1 MSSNLM
7 CFLVICNY
15 RYTLSH
21 IWNWPLRAAIRDWQI
36 YHYPFCFAFST
47 YICGEF
53 FLNACMH
60 FWSSIYLVVLFCLSR
75 IELFYDGDLLI
86 FLLSYS
92 HKRFW
97 VDFSIPSLYWLW
109 FLEFFFFFKTWL
121 HIFYELLCTFFMCFQ
136 LFKPSYFVNVLQ
148 MPFYV

>member
-1 MSSNLM
+1 MPYY
-7 CFLVICNY
+7 FLIENVLQSDVLLSYLQLPLYAIPHLELAATR
-15 RYTLSH
+15 RYPGLT
-21 IWNWPLRAAIRDWQI
+21 NMP
-36 YHYPFCFAFST
+36 YPFCFAFK
-47 YICGEF
+47 YIHIWRF

-109 FLEFFFFFKTWL
+109 FLELFFLFFLNMASYFLWASL
-121 HIFYELLCTFFMCFQ
+121 HIFL
-136 LFKPSYFVNVLQ
+136 VL
-148 MPFYV
+148 PII